1 MYLYL
6 GQDSVVLT
14 DDVVGIFDLDNTTV
28 SKITRETLRKT
39 EQKKETVAVGYD
51 LPKSYVVC
59 AGADKKNTVYLCS
72 VTPATLAKRCR
83 EKRQSF
89 QSDE

>member
-6 GQDSVVLT
+6 GQDAVVLT
-14 DDVVGIFDLDNTTV
+14 DDVIGIFDLDNTTV

-39 EQKKETVAVGYD
+39 ERKKETVVVGFD

-59 AGADKKNTVYLCS
+59 SNANKENKTYLCS
-72 VTPATLAKRCR
+72 VTPVTLAKRIR
-83 EKRQSF
+83 IK
-89 QSDE
+89 

>member
-6 GQDSVVLT
+6 GQDSVGLT

-28 SKITRETLRKT
+28 SKITREMLRKT
-39 EQKKETVAVGYD
+39 EQKKETLAVGFD

-59 AGADKKNTVYLCS
+59 ADKSKKNTVYLCS
-72 VTPATLAKRCR
+72 VTPSTLAKRCR
-83 EKRQSF
+83 EKRRAF
-89 QSDE
+89 QTEE